1 MSSVEERKKLLN
13 EMKAEVERKS
23 MEWFRQIKEKREIQK
38 QAATERMK
46 LFDQKF
52 SKHYGNDVLQMSVT
66 DFIEKFKK
74 VPDVENIPEAP
85 ASQLGDQTLQAIND
99 IEYLLKASHHDPE
112 TKAYAAKLKN
122 ALKKK

>member
-1 MSSVEERKKLLN
+1 MSSLEERKKILN
-13 EMKAEVERKS
+13 QVKEEVERKS
-23 MEWFRQIKEKREIQK
+23 LEWFQIIKEKREVQK

-46 LFDQKF
+46 MFDAKF
-52 SKHYGNDVLQMSVT
+52 SKYYGDDVLQMSVT

-74 VPDVENIPEAP
+74 VPDVENVPEAP
-85 ASQLGDQTLQAIND
+85 APELGDQTLQALND
-99 IEYLLKASHHDPE
+99 IDYLLKASHHDPE